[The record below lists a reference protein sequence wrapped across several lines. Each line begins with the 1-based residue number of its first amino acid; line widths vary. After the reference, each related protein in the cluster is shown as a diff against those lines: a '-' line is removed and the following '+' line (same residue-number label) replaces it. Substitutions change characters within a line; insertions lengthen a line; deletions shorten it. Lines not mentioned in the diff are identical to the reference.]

1 MHYIARFA
9 SGILKF
15 EKEITSKNDYL
26 LSRID
31 TNCFKYIEFSLM
43 SLETLL
49 ARSIIFQTFCNL
61 ISKYLL
67 VIIIRGTKTLVI
79 MK

>member
-1 MHYIARFA
+1 MKDFSFLMHYSVHVA
-9 SGILKF
+9 SVILKF

-49 ARSIIFQTFCNL
+49 ACKKHQFSDFL
-61 ISKYLL
+61 
-67 VIIIRGTKTLVI
+67 
-79 MK
+79 